1 MTIDERNIGTTLN
14 EIELE
19 KLRSIID
26 DLFES
31 GAVNSKEIQDFLKFT
46 IFIVFD
52 EADKNKESLRKF
64 YSANLKKYNAYKTE
78 K

>member
-1 MTIDERNIGTTLN
+1 MTNDDWNIGATLD
-14 EIELE
+14 ELE
-19 KLRSIID
+19 LDKLRSIID

-31 GAVNSKEIQDFLKFT
+31 EAVNSKEIQDFLKFT

-52 EADKNKESLRKF
+52 EADRNKESLRKF
-64 YSANLKKYNAYKTE
+64 YSANLKKYNEYKTE